1 MFSFS
6 CIPHANTTNVHFLST
21 VLMVIQKQIA
31 VLAVSHSSL
40 LFFCVCIFSLLLL
53 HPPLSLSSVP
63 SLCLAKKKK
72 KKSRLLLRN
81 PCPLS
86 SLSPSPVICLRV
98 KAIFLSFILP
108 LSLPVSVCLSVCKS
122 CILVLYP
129 PPLSLSR
136 CLSVCLSVSV
146 SV

>member
-40 LFFCVCIFSLLLL
+40 LFFVCVHF
-53 HPPLSLSSVP
+53 PPASSSSSSLSLSSFP

-72 KKSRLLLRN
+72 KK
-81 PCPLS
+81 PTF
-86 SLSPSPVICLRV
+86 
-98 KAIFLSFILP
+98 A
-108 LSLPVSVCLSVCKS
+108 
-122 CILVLYP
+122 
-129 PPLSLSR
+129 
-136 CLSVCLSVSV
+136 
-146 SV
+146 